1 LLCYVLVW
9 ITGLLFMIIEKKD
22 PFVRFHAM
30 QSTVV
35 FVSLSVLCIIL
46 WLLTA
51 IPFVGAV
58 FLLLN
63 VCSGVLAFV
72 LWVILMVKAYK
83 GQRYRIPV
91 AGDFAEKHI
100 YGARARQEINT
111 ESTDLSSS
119 RSRTLWALGVGLLI
133 VVVLAIVISRLY
145 LRQ

>member
-1 LLCYVLVW
+1 MLCYVLVW